1 MAALMKQRSIMVFTH
16 DSIGLGEDGPTHQ
29 PVEHVAGLRIMPNM
43 HVWRPCDDVESL
55 VAWQMA
61 VERHNGPSALILS
74 RQNLAHQARDDETT
88 KEIRKGGYVLSADAN
103 PQVVLVSTGSE
114 VQLAMSSAEKLRE
127 QGVAVQVVSMP
138 CVELFLQQTRAHR
151 DRVLPRNVPVVA
163 IEAGVSDTWYRFVG
177 PHGKIIGLD
186 TFGESAPAGVLYK
199 HFGFTVVISCLIVSR
214 VQIMQTSSPCL
225 RVCIYGMGLI
235 QKKHCFAF
243 LQQQIAGSVTTRVA
257 PIAAMKFH

>member
-1 MAALMKQRSIMVFTH
+1 MGTH

-103 PQVVLVSTGSE
+103 PQVVLVS
-114 VQLAMSSAEKLRE
+114 
-127 QGVAVQVVSMP
+127 MP

-163 IEAGVSDTWYRFVG
+163 IEAGVSDTWHRFVG

-199 HFGFTVVISCLIVSR
+199 HFGFTVENIVAEAKE
-214 VQIMQTSSPCL
+214 L
-225 RVCIYGMGLI
+225 L
-235 QKKHCFAF
+235 
-243 LQQQIAGSVTTRVA
+243 
-257 PIAAMKFH
+257 